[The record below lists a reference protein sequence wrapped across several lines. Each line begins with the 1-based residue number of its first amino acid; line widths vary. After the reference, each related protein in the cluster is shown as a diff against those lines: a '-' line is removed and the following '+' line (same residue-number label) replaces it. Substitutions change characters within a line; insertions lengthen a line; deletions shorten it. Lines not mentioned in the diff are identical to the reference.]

1 MTHTPGP
8 WIYDD
13 KYVQVLDDDD
23 NEIYIAG
30 ICGPFTDWVRANAAL
45 IAAAPDLLDAAE
57 AGLDALLVDG
67 VHGGADSEPECPQC
81 AAIVTLLT
89 AIKKAKGLS

>member
-30 ICGPFTDWVRANAAL
+30 ICGPFTDWGRANAAL

-57 AGLDALLVDG
+57 AGLDAYWLMEYTAG
-67 VHGGADSEPECPQC
+67 
-81 AAIVTLLT
+81 LT
-89 AIKKAKGLS
+89 ASLSALSALLSLPS